1 MQDCD
6 IISNLNQSKM
16 KTILKLLGLLLFLA
30 LTSCNSPVDNELTS
44 QDKQAISSLLIEITQ
59 DWVSAMQND
68 DFEQLD
74 QILSEDH
81 VYHRDNGEVWD
92 KARVL
97 KHYIEDVPD
106 FDSTGV
112 FDMTVHV
119 YSSDLAMV
127 MGKAKFIFK
136 DEMGVVIDVTNV
148 WSNLYRKENNQWR
161 CLFGMGCGINNN

>member
-1 MQDCD
+1 
-6 IISNLNQSKM
+6 M
-16 KTILKLLGLLLFLA
+16 KTSLKLFGLLVFLT
-30 LTSCNSPVDNELTS
+30 LTSCNSPVDSELAS
-44 QDKQAISSLLIEITQ
+44 QEKQAISSILIELTQ
-59 DWVSAMQND
+59 DWVSAVQNH

-97 KHYIEDVPD
+97 KQYIEDVPD

-119 YSSDLAMV
+119 YSSDLAMI
-127 MGKAKFIFK
+127 MGKSRFISHN
-136 DEMGVVIDVTNV
+136 DAGELMDMTNV
-148 WSNLYRKENNQWR
+148 WSNLYKNEDGTWR
-161 CLFGMGCGINNN
+161 CTFGMGCAINILE